1 VRRQKREPDQRLNH
15 EFTKT
20 TDIRQR
26 TSSSWGNQ
34 DRAVRIAAASPFS
47 KGRLSA
53 VFARMF
59 PVVPEEMAGRVRME
73 QLTSILRLT
82 PVMMGANI
90 VIALLVNM
98 AGAKS
103 PNHLGLTIWAGL
115 VVCYGLLGLRGWLSA
130 KRRKSGKSTV
140 SARGLRNL
148 TRQAGLLGLLWGAL
162 PVLAMHADEPSA
174 QMRMLIAS
182 VIAGMIGCGGFAML
196 ALPPAAIAYS
206 TPMVVGSLFVLLGS
220 GDPILLALG
229 GLLIFCYLV
238 VSVSCLSHAKVFAER
253 LVAGEE
259 LERQRQV
266 VSLLLSDFEEGASD
280 WLWEVDEVGALTYV
294 SDRMAAAAEGDKQA
308 LIGRSLASLCGAAAE
323 SPAGPVASLAA
334 LFAEQKTFRDVV
346 VSVPVGAETH
356 WWSLSA
362 KPIHDLDGVFTGF
375 RGVGADV
382 TAAREAQE
390 RISRL
395 AHFDVL
401 TQLPNRLSFLQ
412 ALSKAWA
419 DFCEGAAASPPGA
432 AGGCAV
438 LCLDLDYF
446 KGVNDS
452 LGHPV
457 GDALLIEVAERLRD
471 CVGDFGL
478 VARLGGD
485 EFAVVVAPAP
495 EPKVLGY
502 LARSIVESLS
512 LPYEIKGH
520 SVLIGASVGIAIAPV
535 DAADPDSLLKNA
547 DLALYRAKGDGR
559 GAYQFFELSM
569 DVKAQERRAL
579 EMDLRAALKNEELK
593 VFFQPLIGTR
603 DHDITGFEALLR
615 WQHPR
620 RGLVPPGDFIECA
633 EQWGLIGK
641 IGEWVL
647 GEACKQAASW
657 PAPLTV
663 AVNLSPNQFTSGDL
677 VGQVERALKDS
688 GLAPSR
694 LELEITEGLL
704 LHDTART
711 MEQLTALKALGVKI
725 AMDDFGT
732 GYSSLAYLWRFPFDK
747 IKLDRSFVAE
757 MSDNAAITDIVRT
770 ITLLGQTLKLQ
781 VTAEGVETA
790 DQVRMLGEMHCD
802 HFQGFLFG
810 RPMPVGDIPNFLISD
825 LARRMRRESNE
836 AAEAA
841 DAASA

>member
-1 VRRQKREPDQRLNH
+1 
-15 EFTKT
+15 
-20 TDIRQR
+20 
-26 TSSSWGNQ
+26 
-34 DRAVRIAAASPFS
+34 
-47 KGRLSA
+47 
-53 VFARMF
+53 
-59 PVVPEEMAGRVRME
+59 
-73 QLTSILRLT
+73 
-82 PVMMGANI
+82 
-90 VIALLVNM
+90 
-98 AGAKS
+98 
-103 PNHLGLTIWAGL
+103 
-115 VVCYGLLGLRGWLSA
+115 
-130 KRRKSGKSTV
+130 V
-140 SARGLRNL
+140 SARGLRNI
-148 TRQAGLLGLLWGAL
+148 TRQAGLLGVLWGVL
-162 PVLAMHADEPSA
+162 PILAMHANEPSA

-206 TPMVVGSLFVLLGS
+206 TPMVIGSLFVLLGS

-280 WLWEVDEVGALTYV
+280 WLWEVDDAGALTYV

-419 DFCEGAAASPPGA
+419 DHCEPAALPQGE

-471 CVGDFGL
+471 CVGDVGL

-502 LARSIVESLS
+502 LARSIVEVAVPALRDQGPQRSDRGQRRHRHRSRRRRRSRQPAEERRPGPVPRQGRRARRL
-512 LPYEIKGH
+512 
-520 SVLIGASVGIAIAPV
+520 SVL
-535 DAADPDSLLKNA
+535 
-547 DLALYRAKGDGR
+547 RAVDGR
-559 GAYQFFELSM
+559 EGPGAPGARDGPARGPE
-569 DVKAQERRAL
+569 ERRAEGVL
-579 EMDLRAALKNEELK
+579 PAADRHPRPRHHRLRGPAAL
-593 VFFQPLIGTR
+593 
-603 DHDITGFEALLR
+603 A
-615 WQHPR
+615 
-620 RGLVPPGDFIECA
+620 A
-633 EQWGLIGK
+633 S
-641 IGEWVL
+641 
-647 GEACKQAASW
+647 ASW
-657 PAPLTV
+657 PGAARRLHRMRRAMGPDRQDRRMGAGRGLQAGRRLARAADRGRQPV
-663 AVNLSPNQFTSGDL
+663 AQPV
-677 VGQVERALKDS
+677 
-688 GLAPSR
+688 
-694 LELEITEGLL
+694 
-704 LHDTART
+704 H
-711 MEQLTALKALGVKI
+711 LGRPRRPGG
-725 AMDDFGT
+725 AG
-732 GYSSLAYLWRFPFDK
+732 
-747 IKLDRSFVAE
+747 
-757 MSDNAAITDIVRT
+757 
-770 ITLLGQTLKLQ
+770 
-781 VTAEGVETA
+781 AEGVGLWRRHAWSWRSPRVCCCTT
-790 DQVRMLGEMHCD
+790 R
-802 HFQGFLFG
+802 
-810 RPMPVGDIPNFLISD
+810 R
-825 LARRMRRESNE
+825 ARWNS
-836 AAEAA
+836 
-841 DAASA
+841 

>member
-1 VRRQKREPDQRLNH
+1 MRK
-15 EFTKT
+15 
-20 TDIRQR
+20 
-26 TSSSWGNQ
+26 
-34 DRAVRIAAASPFS
+34 AAASS
-47 KGRLSA
+47 ITAGRLNA
-53 VFARMF
+53 LFASML
-59 PVVPEEMAGRVRME
+59 PAVPEEMAGRVRME
-73 QLTSILRLT
+73 QLASILRLT
-82 PVMMGANI
+82 PIMMGANI
-90 VIALLVNM
+90 IIAMLVCLAGLTGPHRIALTLWS
-98 AGAKS
+98 A
-103 PNHLGLTIWAGL
+103 
-115 VVCYGLLGLRGWLSA
+115 VVISYGLLGLRGWVA
-130 KRRKSGKSTV
+130 AQRRKSGKTTV
-140 SARGLRNL
+140 SARGVRRIAL
-148 TRQAGLLGLLWGAL
+148 QAGLLGCLWGAL
-162 PVLAMHADEPSA
+162 PMLAMDGDAASV
-174 QMRMLIAS
+174 QMRMMIVS

-196 ALPPAAIAYS
+196 ALPSAAIAYS
-206 TPMVVGSLFVLLGS
+206 TPMMLGSLFVLVRS

-238 VSVSCLSHAKVFAER
+238 VSFSCLSHAKVFAER
-253 LVAGEE
+253 LVAGED
-259 LERQRQV
+259 LERQKQV

-280 WLWEVDEVGALTYV
+280 WLWEIDDQGALTYV
-294 SDRMAAAAEGDKQA
+294 SDRMAAAAGVSRSD
-308 LIGRSLASLCGAAAE
+308 LIGRPLAGLCGAAAE
-323 SPAGPVASLAA
+323 SPAGPAASLAA
-334 LFAEQKTFRDVV
+334 LFADQKTFRDVV
-346 VSVPVGAETH
+346 VSVLVNDQTR

-362 KPIHDLDGVFTGF
+362 KPIHDMDGLFIGF

-382 TAAREAQE
+382 TAARAAQE

-412 ALSKAWA
+412 ALSKAWTDHA
-419 DFCEGAAASPPGA
+419 DPGA
-432 AGGCAV
+432 DACGGCAV

-457 GDALLIEVAERLRD
+457 GDALLIEVAERLRAT
-471 CVGDFGL
+471 VGDTGL

-485 EFAVVVAPAP
+485 EFAVVIAPTPAP
-495 EPKVLGY
+495 DILGD
-502 LARSIVESLS
+502 LSRMIVETLS
-512 LPYEIKGH
+512 QPYEIKGH
-520 SVLIGASVGIAIAPV
+520 NILIGASIGIAIAPA

-559 GAYQFFELSM
+559 GAYRFFEVSM
-569 DVKAQERRAL
+569 DVWAQERRAL
-579 EMDLRAALKNEELK
+579 EIDLRAALKNEELK
-593 VFFQPLIGTR
+593 VFFQPLIGCR
-603 DHDITGFEALLR
+603 EHNITGFEALLR

-620 RGLVPPGDFIECA
+620 RGLVPPSDFIECA

-647 GEACKQAASW
+647 HEACRQAASW

-663 AVNLSPNQFTSGDL
+663 AVNLSPNQFASGEL
-677 VGQVERALKDS
+677 VGQVANALKLS
-688 GLAPSR
+688 GLDPSR

-704 LHDTART
+704 LSDTART
-711 MEQLTALKALGVKI
+711 MEQLAALKALGVKI

-810 RPMPVGDIPNFLISD
+810 RPMPVGDIPNFLVND
-825 LARRMRRESNE
+825 LARRMRRESVE
-836 AAEAA
+836 AEA
-841 DAASA
+841 DRASASA

>member
-1 VRRQKREPDQRLNH
+1 MR
-15 EFTKT
+15 
-20 TDIRQR
+20 
-26 TSSSWGNQ
+26 S
-34 DRAVRIAAASPFS
+34 AAASS
-47 KGRLSA
+47 TGDGRLSA
-53 VFARMF
+53 LFARIL
-59 PVVPEEMAGRVRME
+59 PTVPEEMAGRVRME
-73 QLTSILRLT
+73 QLVSILRLT
-82 PVMMGANI
+82 PVMMAANI
-90 VIALLVNM
+90 VIALLITF
-98 AGAKS
+98 AGQETPQRLA
-103 PNHLGLTIWAGL
+103 LTIWACL
-115 VVCYGLLGLRGWLSA
+115 VVSYGLLGLRGWLAA
-130 KRRKSGKSTV
+130 KRRKSGKTTV
-140 SARGLRNL
+140 STRGLRNL
-148 TRQAGLLGLLWGAL
+148 TCQAGVLGTLWGAL
-162 PVLAMHADEPSA
+162 PIIAVQGDDPTGNMH
-174 QMRMLIAS
+174 MLIAS
-182 VIAGMIGCGGFAML
+182 VIAGMIGCGGFAL
-196 ALPPAAIAYS
+196 LTLPPAAIAYS
-206 TPMVVGSLFVLLGS
+206 TPMVIGALYVLLGS

-229 GLLIFCYLV
+229 GLLVFCYLV
-238 VSVSCLSHAKVFAER
+238 VSVSCLSHAKVFCER
-253 LVAGEE
+253 LVAGEQ

-280 WLWEVDEVGALTYV
+280 WLWEIDETGALTYV
-294 SDRMAAAAEGDKQA
+294 SDRMAAAAGADRAA
-308 LIGRSLASLCGAAAE
+308 LVGRTLASFCGPAAE
-323 SPAGPVASLAA
+323 SPAGPLASLAA
-334 LFAEQKTFRDVV
+334 LFGEHKTFRDVI
-346 VSVPVGAETH
+346 VSVAADAETR
-356 WWSLSA
+356 WWSISA
-362 KPIHDLDGVFTGF
+362 KPIHDMNGAFTGF

-382 TAAREAQE
+382 TVAREAQE
-390 RISRL
+390 RISHL

-401 TQLPNRLSFLQ
+401 TQLPNRLSFLEV
-412 ALSKAWA
+412 LSKSWGEHGGS
-419 DFCEGAAASPPGA
+419 DAA
-432 AGGCAV
+432 GCAV

-457 GDALLIEVAERLRD
+457 GDALLIEVAARLRD
-471 CVGDFGL
+471 CVGGAGF

-485 EFAVVVAPAP
+485 EFAVVVAPAHSP
-495 EPKVLGY
+495 DVLGE
-502 LARSIVESLS
+502 LSRTIVETLS
-512 LPYEIKGH
+512 QPYEIKGH
-520 SVLIGASVGIAIAPV
+520 NVLIGASIGIAIAPT
-535 DAADPDSLLKNA
+535 DASDPDSLLKNA

-559 GAYQFFELSM
+559 GAYRFFEMSM
-569 DVKAQERRAL
+569 DIWAQERRAL

-593 VFFQPLIGTR
+593 VFFQPLIGCR
-603 DHDITGFEALLR
+603 EHDITGFEALLR

-647 GEACKQAASW
+647 HEACKQAAGW

-677 VGQVERALKDS
+677 VGQVAHALKIS

-704 LHDTART
+704 LNDTART

-790 DQVRMLGEMHCD
+790 DQARMLGEMHCD

-810 RPMPVGDIPNFLISD
+810 RPMPVGDIPNFLLSD
-825 LARRMRRESNE
+825 LARRMRRESVE
-836 AAEAA
+836 AAETEAGSTS
-841 DAASA
+841 ASA

>member
-1 VRRQKREPDQRLNH
+1 ML
-15 EFTKT
+15 
-20 TDIRQR
+20 
-26 TSSSWGNQ
+26 
-34 DRAVRIAAASPFS
+34 
-47 KGRLSA
+47 
-53 VFARMF
+53 

-73 QLTSILRLT
+73 QLASILRLT
-82 PVMMGANI
+82 PIMMGANI
-90 VIALLVNM
+90 VIAMLVCL
-98 AGAKS
+98 A
-103 PNHLGLTIWAGL
+103 GLTGPHRTGLIIWSAM
-115 VVCYGLLGLRGWLSA
+115 VISYGLLGLRGWLAAQRS
-130 KRRKSGKSTV
+130 KGGKSTV
-140 SARGLRNL
+140 SARGLRRIA
-148 TRQAGLLGLLWGAL
+148 TQAGLLGCLWGAL
-162 PVLAMHADEPSA
+162 PILAMDGDAASV
-174 QMRMLIAS
+174 QMRMMIVS
-182 VIAGMIGCGGFAML
+182 VIAGMVGCGGFAML
-196 ALPPAAIAYS
+196 AFPPAAIAYS
-206 TPMVVGSLFVLLGS
+206 TPMVIGSLYVLARS

-238 VSVSCLSHAKVFAER
+238 VSLSCLSHAKVFAER

-259 LERQRQV
+259 LERQKQV

-280 WLWEVDEVGALTYV
+280 WLWEIDAHGALSYV
-294 SDRMAAAAEGDKQA
+294 SDRMAAAAGTDRRA
-308 LIGRSLASLCGAAAE
+308 LLGQTLAALCG
-323 SPAGPVASLAA
+323 PAVEGPTGPVASLTA
-334 LFAEQKTFRDVV
+334 LLAEHRTFRDIV
-346 VSVPVGAETH
+346 VPVQVGALTH

-362 KPIHDLDGVFTGF
+362 KPIHDKDGAFMGF

-382 TAAREAQE
+382 TAAREAQA

-412 ALSKAWA
+412 ALSKAWTDHAQA
-419 DFCEGAAASPPGA
+419 DDAV
-432 AGGCAV
+432 GGCAV

-457 GDALLIEVAERLRD
+457 GDALLIEVAERLRQ
-471 CVGDFGL
+471 CVGEAGF

-495 EPKVLGY
+495 APEALGE
-502 LARSIVESLS
+502 LARAIVETLS
-512 LPYEIKGH
+512 QPYDIKGH
-520 SVLIGASVGIAIAPV
+520 NVLIGASIGIAIAPV

-559 GAYQFFELSM
+559 GAYRFFELSM
-569 DVKAQERRAL
+569 DVGAQERRAL
-579 EMDLRAALKNEELK
+579 EMDLRAALKNDELR
-593 VFFQPLIGTR
+593 VFFQPLIGCR
-603 DHDITGFEALLR
+603 EHDITGFEALLR
-615 WQHPR
+615 WEHPR
-620 RGLVPPGDFIECA
+620 RGLVPPNDFIACA

-647 GEACKQAASW
+647 NEACRQAASW

-663 AVNLSPNQFTSGDL
+663 AVNLSPNQFASGDL
-677 VGQVERALKDS
+677 VGQVARALSDS
-688 GLAPSR
+688 GLDPSR

-704 LHDTART
+704 LNDTART
-711 MEQLTALKALGVKI
+711 LEQLAALKTLGVKI

-757 MSDNAAITDIVRT
+757 MGENTAISDIVRT

-790 DQVRMLGEMHCD
+790 DQARMLGEMHCD

-810 RPMPVGDIPNFLISD
+810 RPMPVGDIPNFLLSD
-825 LARRMRRESNE
+825 LARRMRRQSV
-836 AAEAA
+836 AAET
-841 DAASA
+841 DSAASA

>member
-1 VRRQKREPDQRLNH
+1 VR
-15 EFTKT
+15 
-20 TDIRQR
+20 
-26 TSSSWGNQ
+26 S
-34 DRAVRIAAASPFS
+34 AAASPIS
-47 KGRLSA
+47 EGRFSA
-53 VFARMF
+53 VFARML
-59 PVVPEEMAGRVRME
+59 PAVPEEMAGRVRME
-73 QLTSILRLT
+73 QLVSILRLT

-90 VIALLVNM
+90 LIAALVSM
-98 AGAKS
+98 TGQAS
-103 PNHLGLTIWAGL
+103 PHRVALTIWATL
-115 VVCYGLLGLRGWLSA
+115 VMSYGLLGLRGWLAA
-130 KRRKSGKSTV
+130 KRRKGGKSTV
-140 SARGLRNL
+140 SARGLRRIAL
-148 TRQAGLLGLLWGAL
+148 QAGILGCLWGAL
-162 PVLAMHADEPSA
+162 PLIAMHGDGSSV
-174 QMRMLIAS
+174 QMRMLIVS

-196 ALPPAAIAYS
+196 AYPPAAIAYS
-206 TPMVVGSLFVLLGS
+206 TPMMLGALYVLVTSRDPVLF
-220 GDPILLALG
+220 ALG

-253 LVAGEE
+253 LVTGEE

-280 WLWEVDEVGALTYV
+280 WLWEVDAHGALTYV
-294 SDRMAAAAEGDKQA
+294 SDRMAAAAQGDKTA
-308 LIGRSLASLCGAAAE
+308 LIGRALASLCGAAAE
-323 SPAGPVASLAA
+323 GPSGPVASLAV

-346 VSVPVGAETH
+346 VSVPVGGETH

-412 ALSKAWA
+412 ALSKAWSEHCA
-419 DFCEGAAASPPGA
+419 PSEGDG
-432 AGGCAV
+432 GGCAV

-457 GDALLIEVAERLRD
+457 GDALLVEVAERLGD
-471 CVGDFGL
+471 CVRDIGL

-485 EFAVVVAPAP
+485 EFAVVIAPAP
-495 EPKVLGY
+495 TSQALSY

-512 LPYEIKGH
+512 LPYDIKGH
-520 SVLIGASVGIAIAPV
+520 NVLIGASVGIAVAPV

-579 EMDLRAALKNEELK
+579 EMDLRAALKNDELK

-603 DHDITGFEALLR
+603 DHGITGFEALLR

-647 GEACKQAASW
+647 GEACKQAATW
-657 PAPLTV
+657 PSPLTV

-677 VGQVERALKDS
+677 VGQVKRALKDS
-688 GLAPSR
+688 GLEPSR

-704 LHDTART
+704 LQDSART
-711 MEQLTALKALGVKI
+711 LEQLTALKALGVKI

-747 IKLDRSFVAE
+747 IKLDRTFVAE
-757 MSDNAAITDIVRT
+757 MGDNAAITDIVRT

-790 DQVRMLGEMHCD
+790 DQVRMLGEMNCD

-825 LARRMRRESNE
+825 LARRMRRESVE
-836 AAEAA
+836 AAEA
-841 DAASA
+841 DRASA

>member
-1 VRRQKREPDQRLNH
+1 MGK
-15 EFTKT
+15 
-20 TDIRQR
+20 
-26 TSSSWGNQ
+26 
-34 DRAVRIAAASPFS
+34 AAAISIIA
-47 KGRLSA
+47 GRLGSLLSP
-53 VFARMF
+53 ML
-59 PVVPEEMAGRVRME
+59 PVVPEEMIGRVRME
-73 QLTSILRLT
+73 QLVSILRLT
-82 PVMMGANI
+82 PIMMGANI
-90 VIALLVNM
+90 VIAILVC
-98 AGAKS
+98 
-103 PNHLGLTIWAGL
+103 LTGLTGPHRISLIIWSAI
-115 VVCYGLLGLRGWLSA
+115 VISYGLLGLRGWLA
-130 KRRKSGKSTV
+130 AQRRKGGKSTV
-140 SARGLRNL
+140 SARGLR
-148 TRQAGLLGLLWGAL
+148 RIAIQAGLLGCLWGAL
-162 PVLAMHADEPSA
+162 PILAMDGDNASV
-174 QMRMLIAS
+174 QMRMMIVS
-182 VIAGMIGCGGFAML
+182 VIAGMVGCGGFAML
-196 ALPPAAIAYS
+196 ASPPAAIAYS
-206 TPMVVGSLFVLLGS
+206 TPMVIGSLYVLVRS

-238 VSVSCLSHAKVFAER
+238 VSLSCLSHAKVFAER

-259 LERQRQV
+259 LERQKQV

-280 WLWEVDEVGALTYV
+280 WLWEIDARGALSYV
-294 SDRMAAAAEGDKQA
+294 SDRMAAAAGTDRRELLGQA
-308 LIGRSLASLCGAAAE
+308 
-323 SPAGPVASLAA
+323 LAA
-334 LFAEQKTFRDVV
+334 LCGPAIEGQAGQVVSLAGLLAEHKTFRDIV
-346 VSVPVGAETH
+346 VPVQVGPLTH

-362 KPIHDLDGVFTGF
+362 KPIHDLDGAFTGF

-382 TAAREAQE
+382 TTAREAQA

-419 DFCEGAAASPPGA
+419 DHAQADAI
-432 AGGCAV
+432 GGCAV

-457 GDALLIEVAERLRD
+457 GDALLIEVAERLRQ
-471 CVGDFGL
+471 CVGEAGF

-495 EPKVLGY
+495 APEALGE
-502 LARSIVESLS
+502 LSRAIVETMSQ
-512 LPYEIKGH
+512 PFEIKGH
-520 SVLIGASVGIAIAPV
+520 NVLIGASIGIAIAPV
-535 DAADPDSLLKNA
+535 DAADPDSLLKNG

-559 GAYQFFELSM
+559 GAYRFFELSM
-569 DVKAQERRAL
+569 DVGAQERRAL
-579 EMDLRAALKNEELK
+579 EMDLRAALKNDELR
-593 VFFQPLIGTR
+593 VFFQPLIGCR
-603 DHDITGFEALLR
+603 EHDITGFEALLR

-620 RGLVPPGDFIECA
+620 RGLVPPNDFIACA

-647 GEACKQAASW
+647 NEACKQAASW

-663 AVNLSPNQFTSGDL
+663 AVNLSPNQFASGDL
-677 VGQVERALKDS
+677 VGQVARALSDS
-688 GLAPSR
+688 GLDPSR

-704 LHDTART
+704 LNDTART
-711 MEQLTALKALGVKI
+711 LEQLAALKTLGVKI

-757 MSDNAAITDIVRT
+757 MGENAAISDIVRT

-790 DQVRMLGEMHCD
+790 DQARMLGEMHCD

-810 RPMPVGDIPNFLISD
+810 RPMPVGDIPNFLLSD
-825 LARRMRRESNE
+825 LARRMRRQSV
-836 AAEAA
+836 AAET
-841 DAASA
+841 DSAASA